1 MKSYPLKIS
10 EQLKS
15 EAQRRAKLDGISLN
29 QWIAVAI
36 AEKIGSV
43 NAMEYF
49 HKRARN
55 GNASKIIEILYAAP
69 DRAADAGDELPHVY
83 EKP

>member
-55 GNASKIIEILYAAP
+55 GNAAKIIEILYAVP
-69 DRAADAGDELPHVY
+69 DQADIGDELPQI
-83 EKP
+83 

>member
-10 EQLKS
+10 ESLKR
-15 EAQRRAKLDGISLN
+15 EAQKRAKLDGVSLN
-29 QWIAVAI
+29 QWIATAI

-49 HKRARN
+49 HKRSSSGSGA
-55 GNASKIIEILYAAP
+55 KILEILYAAP
-69 DRAADAGDELPHVY
+69 DRAADHGDELP
-83 EKP
+83 E